1 MKIKALRA
9 DRGGEYLSDEFKSS
23 LKKCGIQSQFTAA
36 YSPQQ
41 NGVSERLIRTLVEAA
56 RSMLSYT
63 GLSNAYWAEAVTT
76 ATYLHNHMVSTALK
90 VGETPY
96 FLWYG
101 EKPNLK
107 HVRVFGCVVYT
118 HIPSEQRKK
127 LDKKA
132 HRLRFIGYTETASN
146 YKVWDEEKRKC
157 YIRHDVIFNEN
168 DFGKS
173 TNANELELEN
183 IEETVAEIPAESEK
197 EESKQEID
205 EQPEIELSE
214 PLRRSQR
221 VKRPPIR
228 YGIDEFTNTANVT
241 HVTCLVVK
249 IEEPKTIDDALNS
262 DHSQEWKMAADLEYS
277 SLMENQTWS

>member
-1 MKIKALRA
+1 M
-9 DRGGEYLSDEFKSS
+9 
-23 LKKCGIQSQFTAA
+23 
-36 YSPQQ
+36 
-41 NGVSERLIRTLVEAA
+41 
-56 RSMLSYT
+56 
-63 GLSNAYWAEAVTT
+63 
-76 ATYLHNHMVSTALK
+76 
-90 VGETPY
+90 
-96 FLWYG
+96 
-101 EKPNLK
+101 K

-127 LDKKA
+127 LDKKV
-132 HRLRFIGYTETASN
+132 HKLRFIGYTETASN

-173 TNANELELEN
+173 TNANEFELEN
-183 IEETVAEIPAESEK
+183 IEETVAEVPAESEK
-197 EESKQEID
+197 EESEQEID

-241 HVTCLVVK
+241 HVTYLATK

-277 SLMENQTWS
+277 SLMENQTWSLVKLPEGRNVVGCKWVFRVKGNGEVKCFKGCCSRILAKAWCRL